1 MWQWKWTADTKL
13 FAILTEKPS
22 PLIDPL
28 PISNTLYTILFVCLS
43 NSLYALLIA
52 PRPRSTFGKQLIAT
66 PLTLALLLLP
76 LVTRPPSV
84 VVHQSQGSGAIA
96 FGMRMFDLYFLRPR
110 REAKKTTTRTALK
123 KKNDSELSN
132 EIAAHE
138 EKRSPLMWT
147 MTQLRAELWAPIR
160 RVPSTHIPPYDSNKS
175 GLIPVTALIK
185 QVVCYI
191 IISDVTIFIVS
202 RFSLADLRNLSTVQ
216 YGLFM
221 CLFGFIHFSVLLLV
235 NIVAIVWS
243 LATGESVDPE
253 EWTMITKPLPYLAV
267 TPSEFWGLWH
277 TMFRAIWVDLGFL
290 PVQRFAK
297 EHLGPDRVGTGL
309 AKAARLALPVMAVFC
324 LSGLLHG
331 YVVFAVWRESP
342 WSQVMYF
349 LLQGV
354 AVVISKA
361 IEQSPFG
368 SMITQKYVHGS
379 TAQRAVLRA
388 VGIVLVWCLHIAT
401 APFFLHAFLENEVWL
416 SVVKGSVLWRLFG

>member
-1 MWQWKWTADTKL
+1 MWQWKWTGDTKL

-22 PLIDPL
+22 PLINPL

-43 NSLYALLIA
+43 NSLYGLLIA
-52 PRPRSTFGKQLIAT
+52 PRPRSTLGKQLIAI
-66 PLTLALLLLP
+66 PLTLSLVLLP

-110 REAKKTTTRTALK
+110 RVREAKKTTTTALQ
-123 KKNDSELSN
+123 KKNDSVLSK
-132 EIAAHE
+132 EATTQE
-138 EKRSPLMWT
+138 EKLGPLMWT
-147 MTQLRAELWAPIR
+147 MAQLRAELWAPIR
-160 RVPSTHIPPYDSNKS
+160 RVSSTHVPYDSNKP
-175 GLIPVTALIK
+175 GLIPVAALIK
-185 QVVCYI
+185 QVAGYI
-191 IISDVTIFIVS
+191 LISDVTIYIAS
-202 RFSLADLRNLSTVQ
+202 RFCLADLHNLSTVQ

-221 CLFGFIHFSVLLLV
+221 GLFGFIHFSVLLIY
-235 NIVAIVWS
+235 NFVAIGWS

-253 EWTMITKPLPYLAV
+253 EWTMITKPLPYFAV

-297 EHLGPDRVGTGL
+297 EHLGPDRVGPGL
-309 AKAARLALPVMAVFC
+309 AQAARLALPVMAVFG

-331 YVVFAVWRESP
+331 YVVFTVWRESP

-354 AVVISKA
+354 AVVVSKA
-361 IEQSPFG
+361 IEQSSFG
-368 SMITQKYVHGS
+368 SMIKQRYLQGS
-379 TAQRAVLRA
+379 TVQRAAMRA
-388 VGIVLVWCLHIAT
+388 VGIVLVWCLHIVT